1 MWQGMLNGFGA
12 ADGSSVYLPRSKTK
26 TYWTM
31 KTGKTFEYFATIA
44 TAVLMSC
51 GGGADSAVTTDE
63 TTDMNACECLVEMNT
78 ALQSV
83 LGDENNT
90 NWSAKQWTQ
99 ELAKASSACISKTRT
114 PQELSLWSQE
124 QSTCEGYASYKELV
138 GSFRAKMVAAK
149 GEGAEMPR
157 NIKDISEE
165 GAKGL
170 LDELSKQR

>member
-1 MWQGMLNGFGA
+1 
-12 ADGSSVYLPRSKTK
+12 
-26 TYWTM
+26 M
-31 KTGKTFEYFATIA
+31 KTGTTFGFFATIA
-44 TAVLMSC
+44 VAALMSC

-63 TTDMNACECLVEMNT
+63 TADLNACDCLVEMNT

-83 LGDENNT
+83 LGNENNAS
-90 NWSAKQWTQ
+90 WSAKQWTQ
-99 ELAKASSACISKTRT
+99 ELAKSSSSCMSKTRT
-114 PQELSLWSQE
+114 PQELSAWSRE
-124 QSTCEGYASYKELV
+124 QSACEGYATYKELV

-149 GEGAEMPR
+149 GNGTEMPE

>member
-1 MWQGMLNGFGA
+1 
-12 ADGSSVYLPRSKTK
+12 
-26 TYWTM
+26 
-31 KTGKTFEYFATIA
+31 
-44 TAVLMSC
+44 
-51 GGGADSAVTTDE
+51 
-63 TTDMNACECLVEMNT
+63 MNACECLVEMNA

-83 LGDENNT
+83 LGNENNS

-99 ELAKASSACISKTRT
+99 ELAKASSSCMAKTRT
-114 PQELSLWSQE
+114 PQELSAWSQE
-124 QSTCEGYASYKELV
+124 QSECEGYATYTELV

-149 GEGAEMPR
+149 GNGSEMPK

>member
-1 MWQGMLNGFGA
+1 
-12 ADGSSVYLPRSKTK
+12 
-26 TYWTM
+26 M
-31 KTGKTFEYFATIA
+31 KTGTTFGFFATIA

-63 TTDMNACECLVEMNT
+63 TADMNACECLVEMNA

-83 LGDENNT
+83 LGDENNA
-90 NWSAKQWTQ
+90 NWTAKQWTQ

-114 PQELSLWSQE
+114 PQELSVWSQE
-124 QSTCEGYASYKELV
+124 QSACEGYATYKELV
-138 GSFRAKMVAAK
+138 GSFRVKMVAAK
-149 GEGAEMPR
+149 GEGTEMPR
-157 NIKDISEE
+157 NIKDISDE

>member
-1 MWQGMLNGFGA
+1 
-12 ADGSSVYLPRSKTK
+12 
-26 TYWTM
+26 M
-31 KTGKTFEYFATIA
+31 KTGTTFGYFATIA
-44 TAVLMSC
+44 VAALMSC

-63 TTDMNACECLVEMNT
+63 TADLNACECLVEMNT

-83 LGDENNT
+83 LGNENNAS
-90 NWSAKQWTQ
+90 WSAKQWTQ
-99 ELAKASSACISKTRT
+99 ELAKASSSCMSKTRT
-114 PQELSLWSQE
+114 PQELSAWSQE
-124 QSTCEGYASYKELV
+124 QSACEGYATYKELV

-149 GEGAEMPR
+149 GNGTEMPE

>member
-1 MWQGMLNGFGA
+1 MVLRTNPGYIYREA
-12 ADGSSVYLPRSKTK
+12 KRK
-26 TYWTM
+26 TYGTM
-31 KTGKTFEYFATIA
+31 KTGTTFGFIATIA
-44 TAVLMSC
+44 TALLMSC

-63 TTDMNACECLVEMNT
+63 TADMNACECLVEMNA

-99 ELAKASSACISKTRT
+99 ELAKASSTCMSKTRT
-114 PQELSLWSQE
+114 PQELSVWSQE
-124 QSTCEGYASYKELV
+124 QSACEGYATYKELV

-149 GEGAEMPR
+149 GEGTEMPG

>member
-1 MWQGMLNGFGA
+1 
-12 ADGSSVYLPRSKTK
+12 
-26 TYWTM
+26 
-31 KTGKTFEYFATIA
+31 
-44 TAVLMSC
+44 MSC

-63 TTDMNACECLVEMNT
+63 TADLNACDCLVEMNT

-83 LGDENNT
+83 LGNENNA

-99 ELAKASSACISKTRT
+99 ELAKASSSCMSKTRT
-114 PQELSLWSQE
+114 PHELSAWSQE
-124 QSTCEGYASYKELV
+124 QSACPGYATYKELV

-149 GEGAEMPR
+149 GEGSEMPK

-170 LDELSKQR
+170 LDELSKQLSIG